1 MLCQRNGKL
10 GFMGEHSLMDG
21 MPAVGLCDH
30 IQKLEYGKLK
40 EKYNNDISDE
50 SLPHIQ
56 NIFEDA
62 FMKMNEQDLKSLQKI
77 VDEGKIE
84 CL

>member
-1 MLCQRNGKL
+1 
-10 GFMGEHSLMDG
+10 MGEHSLMDG

-40 EKYNNDISDE
+40 EKYNNNDNDISDDCD

-56 NIFEDA
+56 NVFEDA
-62 FMKMNEQDLKSLQKI
+62 FTKMNEQDLKSIQKI
-77 VDEGKIE
+77 VDEGKIKSIIE
-84 CL
+84 NE